1 MSVGADTYAHDLLA
15 LCGGDNVFAGHSER
29 RYPRVTLADVAAAA
43 PEVVLLPDEPYRF
56 AAADA
61 AELAALPIPAARSG
75 RIHVVDGTL
84 LFWYG
89 PRIAR
94 ALEVVRTL
102 LAPESQPARVERSL

>member
-1 MSVGADTYAHDLLA
+1 M
-15 LCGGDNVFAGHSER
+15 
-29 RYPRVTLADVAAAA
+29 AAAA

-61 AELAALPIPAARSG
+61 AELSALPIPAARSG